1 MKVSNI
7 KQLSRLDPEDI
18 KDAQGDSQRESKRK
32 KLIKGFLWWSMG
44 EKDRWNKQNNEER
57 IIVKR
62 QYAYMRL
69 LTAFGIF
76 TNFAVYN
83 CFLTGIYNL
92 RTTELLDMRR
102 VPFLI
107 KFSVSTGVALYMCSR
122 LWDNNIYEAELY
134 QVAIKYRDRY
144 DKEYQKQEKQL

>member
-107 KFSVSTGVALYMCSR
+107 KFGVSTGVAIYMCSL
-122 LWDNNIYEAELY
+122 LWDSNIYEAELY